1 MLMPSIFGETL
12 FDDFFDDFTRP
23 ARSIVR
29 YNSPTTAMMRTDI
42 KELDDSYELDVQLP
56 GYNKEDVEVE
66 IKNGYLTVR
75 ANHTENTEDKEDGK
89 YIRKE
94 CYTGSCERSYYV
106 GDKLTSDDVKANF
119 ANGVLQLTVPKED
132 KLPERE
138 QKQLVQIEG

>member
-1 MLMPSIFGETL
+1 MLYPSVFSND
-12 FDDFFDDFTRP
+12 FADDFFNDFFAAPMKRVTYG
-23 ARSIVR
+23 S
-29 YNSPTTAMMRTDI
+29 NSMRTDI

-56 GYNKEDVEVE
+56 GYNKEDVEDE

-94 CYTGSCERSYYV
+94 CYTGSCEGSYYV

>member
-1 MLMPSIFGETL
+1 MLYPSVFSND
-12 FDDFFDDFTRP
+12 FADDFFNDFFAAPMKRVTYG
-23 ARSIVR
+23 S
-29 YNSPTTAMMRTDI
+29 NSMRTDI

-75 ANHTENTEDKEDGK
+75 ANHTENTEDKEDCK

-94 CYTGSCERSYYV
+94 CYTGSCERSDYV

-119 ANGVLQLTVPKED
+119 SNGVLQLTVPKED

>member
-1 MLMPSIFGETL
+1 MLYPSVFSND
-12 FDDFFDDFTRP
+12 FADDFFNDFFAASMKRVTYG
-23 ARSIVR
+23 S
-29 YNSPTTAMMRTDI
+29 NSMRTDI

-119 ANGVLQLTVPKED
+119 SNGVLQLTVPKED

>member
-1 MLMPSIFGETL
+1 MLYPSVFSND
-12 FDDFFDDFTRP
+12 FADDFFNDFFAAPMKRVTYG
-23 ARSIVR
+23 S
-29 YNSPTTAMMRTDI
+29 NSMRTDI

-75 ANHTENTEDKEDGK
+75 ANHTEHTEDKEDGK

>member
-1 MLMPSIFGETL
+1 MLYPSVFSND
-12 FDDFFDDFTRP
+12 FADDFFNDFFAAPMKRVTYG
-23 ARSIVR
+23 S
-29 YNSPTTAMMRTDI
+29 NSMRTDI

-75 ANHTENTEDKEDGK
+75 ANHTENTEDKEDSK

>member
-1 MLMPSIFGETL
+1 MLYPSVFSND
-12 FDDFFDDFTRP
+12 FADDFFNDFFAAPMKRVTYG
-23 ARSIVR
+23 S
-29 YNSPTTAMMRTDI
+29 NSMRTDI

-106 GDKLTSDDVKANF
+106 GDKLASDDVKANF
-119 ANGVLQLTVPKED
+119 SNGVLQLTVPKEE

>member
-1 MLMPSIFGETL
+1 MLYPSVFINDFA
-12 FDDFFDDFTRP
+12 DDFFNDFFAAPMKRVTYG
-23 ARSIVR
+23 S
-29 YNSPTTAMMRTDI
+29 NSMRTDI

>member
-1 MLMPSIFGETL
+1 MLYPSVFSND
-12 FDDFFDDFTRP
+12 FADDFFNDFFAAPMKRVTYG
-23 ARSIVR
+23 S
-29 YNSPTTAMMRTDI
+29 NSMRTDI

-75 ANHTENTEDKEDGK
+75 ANRTENTEDKEDGK

>member
-1 MLMPSIFGETL
+1 MLYPSVFSND
-12 FDDFFDDFTRP
+12 FADDFFNDFFAAPMKRVTYG
-23 ARSIVR
+23 S
-29 YNSPTTAMMRTDI
+29 NSMRTDI

-75 ANHTENTEDKEDGK
+75 ANHTENNEDKEDGK

>member
-1 MLMPSIFGETL
+1 MLYPSVFSND
-12 FDDFFDDFTRP
+12 FADDFFNDFFAAPMKRVTYG
-23 ARSIVR
+23 S
-29 YNSPTTAMMRTDI
+29 NSMRTDI
-42 KELDDSYELDVQLP
+42 EELDDSYELDVQLP